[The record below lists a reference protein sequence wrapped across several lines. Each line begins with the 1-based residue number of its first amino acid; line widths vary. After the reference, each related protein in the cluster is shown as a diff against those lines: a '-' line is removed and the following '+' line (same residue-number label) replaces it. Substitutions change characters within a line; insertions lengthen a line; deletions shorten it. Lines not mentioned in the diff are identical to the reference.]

1 MSIEIFIFII
11 GLIFF
16 GSLAA
21 LFFLN
26 FKNQKKIAVLKSEFQ
41 EKEKQFEAARTEV
54 EKQALVWLERY
65 NSLKIEADEWKDEL
79 LKKREENIHLVGR
92 LEKAKVEYL
101 NLQEKLLTQ
110 KAELEE
116 IQKKFTTEFENI
128 ASKILKKNSEEFTLA
143 NQKNMGEVLSPL
155 KEKILLFEKKVE
167 DTYQKGLKDQTDLRA
182 ELKKL
187 YELNHRIS
195 EEASNLT
202 KALKGDV
209 KKQGNW
215 GEVVLERILER
226 SGLNEGEQG
235 YQKQFSDMSDDGK
248 RIQPDIVIYLPDNK
262 HIVIDSKVSLIA
274 YERAVNAL
282 TEEERS
288 KYVKEHLVSLKTHI
302 KGLSEKHYQ
311 TARNLNSP
319 DFVLLFIPIES
330 SFSLAIQEDQEL
342 FSYAWDQKV
351 VIVSPSTLLATLRT
365 IASIWQQE
373 NQTRNALEIA
383 RQSGALYDKFV
394 NFVGDLDSIGKGL
407 DSTRKTYE
415 QAMNKLSTG
424 GGNLIR
430 RADKLKKLGAKTTK
444 ELPKNLIENELQL
457 NDSQENELV

>member
-1 MSIEIFIFII
+1 MNTEIAFL
-11 GLIFF
+11 LISLVLL
-16 GSLAA
+16 GALAA
-21 LFFLN
+21 VFFIHL
-26 FKNQKKIAVLKSEFQ
+26 KNQKKISLLKNEFQ
-41 EKEKQFEAARTEV
+41 EKEKQLDARLNEA
-54 EKQALVWLERY
+54 EKQSLIWEERY
-65 NSLKIEADEWKDEL
+65 QAVKTDADGWKEELQKI
-79 LKKREENIHLVGR
+79 REENTQLVGR
-92 LEKAKVEYL
+92 LEKAKTEYL
-101 NLQEKLLTQ
+101 NLQEKLQTQ

-116 IQKKFTTEFENI
+116 IQKKFTIEFENI
-128 ASKILKKNSEEFTLA
+128 AGKILKKNSEEFTLA
-143 NQKNMGEVLSPL
+143 NQKNIGEVLTPL
-155 KEKILLFEKKVE
+155 KEKIHLFEKKVD

-195 EEASNLT
+195 DEASNLT

-235 YQKQFSDMSDDGK
+235 YQKQFNDISDDGK
-248 RIQPDIVIYLPDNK
+248 RIQPDVVINLPDNK
-262 HIVIDSKVSLIA
+262 HIIIDSKVSLIA

-282 TEEERS
+282 SDAERIT
-288 KYVKEHLVSLKTHI
+288 YVKEHLFSLKAHI

-311 TARNLNSP
+311 TARKLNSP
-319 DFVLLFIPIES
+319 DFVLLFIPIEA
-330 SFSLAIQEDQEL
+330 SFSLAIQEDQDL

-365 IASIWQQE
+365 ISSIWQQE

-394 NFVGDLDSIGKGL
+394 GFISDMEKIGNNL
-407 DSTRKTYE
+407 RLTRNSYND
-415 QAMNKLSTG
+415 AMNKLTEG
-424 GGNLIR
+424 RGNLVR
-430 RADKLKKLGAKTTK
+430 STEKLKEMGAKASK
-444 ELPKNLIENELQL
+444 ELPKKLLEE
-457 NDSQENELV
+457 

>member
-1 MSIEIFIFII
+1 MNLEIVLRLVAVVVIGAFAAVFFIQ
-11 GLIFF
+11 
-16 GSLAA
+16 S
-21 LFFLN
+21 
-26 FKNQKKIAVLKSEFQ
+26 KNQKKITLLKSDFQ
-41 EKEKQFEAARTEV
+41 EKEKQFETGRTEV

-65 NSLKIEADEWKDEL
+65 NALKTEADEWKDEL
-79 LKKREENIHLVGR
+79 QKKREENIHLVGR
-92 LEKAKVEYL
+92 LEKAKTEYL
-101 NLQEKLLTQ
+101 NLQEKLQTQ

-143 NQKNMGEVLSPL
+143 NQKNIGEVLTPL

-167 DTYQKGLKDQTDLRA
+167 DTYQKGLKDQTDLKA

-187 YELNHRIS
+187 YDLNNRIS

-226 SGLNEGEQG
+226 SGLNEGDQG
-235 YQKQFSDMSDDGK
+235 YQKQFSDTSDDGK
-248 RIQPDIVIYLPDNK
+248 RIQPDVVINLPDNK
-262 HIVIDSKVSLIA
+262 HIIIDSKVSLIA
-274 YERAVNAL
+274 YERAVNAVAD
-282 TEEERS
+282 EDRNRH
-288 KYVKEHLVSLKTHI
+288 VKEHLFSLKAHI

-311 TARNLNSP
+311 TAKTLNSP
-319 DFVLLFIPIES
+319 DFVLLFIPIEA

-394 NFVGDLDSIGKGL
+394 NFIGDLESIGKGI
-407 DSTRKTYE
+407 DSTRKSFD
-415 QAMNKLSTG
+415 QAMNKLHTG
-424 GGNLIR
+424 SGNLVGR
-430 RADKLKKLGAKTTK
+430 VEKLKKLGAKATR
-444 ELPKNLIENELQL
+444 ELPQSLLKE
-457 NDSQENELV
+457 

>member
-1 MSIEIFIFII
+1 MEILLLFVGIVVGVLI
-11 GLIFF
+11 GYFF
-16 GSLAA
+16 FAA
-21 LFFLN
+21 
-26 FKNQKKIAVLKSEFQ
+26 KNQKKLAELQLDFHEKSKTFQ
-41 EKEKQFEAARTEV
+41 EQKVTAEKQS
-54 EKQALVWLERY
+54 LVWEERFQ
-65 NSLKIEADEWKDEL
+65 L
-79 LKKREENIHLVGR
+79 LKTEDENRSSEVIKIREENTLLVGR

-101 NLQEKLLTQ
+101 NLQEKLQTQ

-116 IQKKFTTEFENI
+116 IQKKFTAEFENI
-128 ASKILKKNSEEFTLA
+128 ANKILKKNSEEFTAA
-143 NQKNMGEVLSPL
+143 NQKNLGDVLNPL

-167 DTYQKGLKDQTDLRA
+167 DTYQKGLKDQIDLRA

-187 YELNHRIS
+187 HDLNTKIS
-195 EEASNLT
+195 EEANNLT

-235 YQKQFSDMSDDGK
+235 YQKQFSDTSDDGR
-248 RIQPDIVIYLPDNK
+248 RIQPDIIINLPDSK
-262 HIVIDSKVSLIA
+262 HIIIDSKVSLIS
-274 YERAVNAL
+274 YERAVNAVS
-282 TEEERS
+282 EDERLIH
-288 KYVKEHLVSLKTHI
+288 VKEHLQSLKSHI

-311 TARNLNSP
+311 TAKSLNSP

-342 FSYAWDQKV
+342 FSFAWDQKV

-373 NQTRNALEIA
+373 NQTRNVMEIA

-394 NFVGDLDSIGKGL
+394 GFVSDIENIGKNIE
-407 DSTRKTYE
+407 STRKTYDS
-415 QAMNKLSTG
+415 AMNKLSVG
-424 GGNLIR
+424 SGNLINR
-430 RADKLKKLGAKTTK
+430 VENLKKLGAKTTK
-444 ELPKNLIENELQL
+444 ELP
-457 NDSQENELV
+457 DSLLTL